1 MANDPNVK
9 PPLKKMTPQ
18 QKLADATK
26 GMSEYLA
33 EKTRVDNNMLRL
45 RAERLAREASD
56 EAPKTAEK
64 KPSKAKSSK
73 A

>member
-1 MANDPNVK
+1 MAYDPNAK
-9 PPLKKMTPQ
+9 PPLKKTPQ
-18 QKLADATK
+18 QKLAEASK

-33 EKTRVDNNMLRL
+33 EKARVDNNMLRL
-45 RAERLAREASD
+45 RAERLAREAKD
-56 EAPKTAEK
+56 VVPKPAEK